1 MTDYK
6 TMYYKL
12 FNAITDA
19 VDILQQAQTDVEEIY
34 IKTSDDE
41 DNKKDAE

>member
-19 VDILQQAQTDVEEIY
+19 VEILQQAQKETEEIY
-34 IKTSDDE
+34 INTSDYE
-41 DNKKDAE
+41 EKKKDAE